1 MLTITIDR
9 ELGDAVYVQ
18 VASQMRRL
26 IASGAIS
33 PGTPIPSVRQL
44 SRDLGVSLNTI
55 ARAYRMLEEEGFL
68 VIRDRAGVTVAAPA
82 EEIGDSARLAL
93 LDELRTILA
102 RLQQAGIAND
112 ELLRTLQREVG
123 ALDVRRRGERS

>member
-44 SRDLGVSLNTI
+44 SRDLGVSLNTT

-82 EEIGDSARLAL
+82 EQIGDSARLAL
-93 LDELRTILA
+93 LDELRAILA
-102 RLQQAGIAND
+102 RFRQAGIAND

-123 ALDVRRRGERS
+123 ALDGGRRGVRS

>member
-9 ELGDAVYVQ
+9 ELADAVYVQ
-18 VASQMRRL
+18 VASQMRLL

-82 EEIGDSARLAL
+82 EEIGEPVRLAL